1 MSFSFESDDI
11 RGSFDTFDL
20 LVKRYETA
28 ASDILPD
35 KLKVGRV
42 NRGLRDAD
50 LLQHLLMQAG
60 RLTTYTLVR
69 EEIRTITVARRP
81 MMPTSEHTP
90 MDIGWVD
97 AKGKG
102 KGKKGKDDGKK
113 GGGKV
118 MGKDKKGKELRAIN
132 AA

>member
-35 KLKVGRV
+35 KLKVGMV

-50 LLQHLLMQAG
+50 LRQHLLMQAG

-69 EEIRTITVARRP
+69 EEIRHQYGRQA
-81 MMPTSEHTP
+81 SY
-90 MDIGWVD
+90 D
-97 AKGKG
+97 AHERAHA
-102 KGKKGKDDGKK
+102 DGHWL
-113 GGGKV
+113 G
-118 MGKDKKGKELRAIN
+118 
-132 AA
+132 